1 MVTLS
6 TSKQDFIQILK
17 EANACEEALDWVES
31 LEAENVYEIIK
42 AGYKDKNFPKAWARF
57 NITNLDLD
65 EQVAR
70 MMGAYVRNEAVIL
83 YKSYQKISPTK
94 KKWWKK
100 FIVDKGKLAIAKG
113 KI

>member
-6 TSKQDFIQILK
+6 TTKQDFIQILK
-17 EANACEEALDWVES
+17 EANACEEALKWVES
-31 LEAENVYEIIK
+31 LQAKNVYEIIK
-42 AGYKDKNFPKAWARF
+42 AGYRDKNFPKAWARF

-70 MMGAYVRNEAVIL
+70 MMAAFIRNEAIIL
-83 YKSYQKISPTK
+83 YKSYKNIAPK
-94 KKWWKK
+94 KKRWWKK
-100 FIVDKGKLAIAKG
+100 FIIDKGKLAIAKG